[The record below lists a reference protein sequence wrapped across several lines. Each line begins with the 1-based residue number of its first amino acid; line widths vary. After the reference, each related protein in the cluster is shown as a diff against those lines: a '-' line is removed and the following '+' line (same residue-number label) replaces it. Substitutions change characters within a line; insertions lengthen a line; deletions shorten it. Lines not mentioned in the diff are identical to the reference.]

1 MKLLEKKKKKRRIM
15 NLLLYIMLN
24 LNRSNFQAHPFHLVS
39 PSPWPLYTSISLLS
53 LTTSAV
59 LSFHGFAYAE
69 YNLMMSLISLVLA
82 MSFWWRDV
90 IAEGKLNLVP
100 CFYFFRRNFVFFF
113 DVISMKL
120 LEKKKEITR
129 KNLRGLGGKTL
140 FNYNLNIAK
149 AIPVEDLKKYLN
161 DYKAKNNIEV
171 FKNNNNLG
179 HYLAGL
185 LEGDGHI
192 SLPSLGVTTLNRVL
206 NPRIVFTSHINN
218 LGMYAFIQS
227 ELGNIGRFQASGN
240 NAIRYIIGDIK
251 GIMFFINLMHGKLR
265 TPKNIRFND
274 LIKFMNAKYSLDTPE
289 SLLDNSN
296 LLDNSWFTGFTESDG
311 HFGIKHLE
319 RKPKS
324 DTRKRSVSESVTLK
338 FILNQRLFDK
348 PTSSSMKPFMED
360 LALFLSCN
368 LKSYTNNTN
377 SEILTVSVSSL
388 ESVKF
393 LVNYFNKYPLI
404 GDKLNDFKKW
414 EIVYNMLIKKEHLTD
429 EGRLKIR
436 SLIASGLPPSASRQ
450 AKPAT

>member
-1 MKLLEKKKKKRRIM
+1 M
-15 NLLLYIMLN
+15 LY

-69 YNLMMSLISLVLA
+69 YNLMLSLTAVILS

-90 IAEGKLNLVP
+90 IAEGILNLRSKIL
-100 CFYFFRRNFVFFF
+100 Y
-113 DVISMKL
+113 
-120 LEKKKEITR
+120 
-129 KNLRGLGGKTL
+129 
-140 FNYNLNIAK
+140 NYNLNIAR
-149 AIPVEDLKKYLN
+149 AIPVENLEKCLN
-161 DYKAKNNIEV
+161 DYKIKNNTEV

-179 HYLAGL
+179 YYLAGL

-218 LGMYAFIQS
+218 LGMYAFIKS
-227 ELGNIGRFQASGN
+227 ELGNIGRFQTSSDN
-240 NAIRYIIGDIK
+240 VIRYIIGDIK
-251 GIMFFINLMHGKLR
+251 GIMLLVNLMHSKLR

-274 LIKFMNAKYSLDTPE
+274 LIKFMNTKYSLDTPE

-296 LLDNSWFTGFTESDG
+296 LLNNSWFTGFTESDG
-311 HFGIKHLE
+311 HFGIKYTE
-319 RKPKS
+319 KKTKS

-338 FILNQRLFDK
+338 FTLNQRLFDK
-348 PTSSSMKPFMED
+348 STSSSMKPFMES

-368 LKSYTNNTN
+368 LTSYINNTN
-377 SEILTVSVSSL
+377 SEVLSVNVSSL
-388 ESVKF
+388 DSIRF

-404 GDKLNDFKKW
+404 GDKINDFKKW
-414 EIVYNMLIKKEHLTD
+414 EIVHNMMVKKEHLTD
-429 EGRLKIR
+429 KGRLKIR
-436 SLIASGLPPSASRQ
+436 SLIGKL
-450 AKPAT
+450 